1 MTTQRKPRTP
11 AGLNTDYE
19 LVRELGRGGTSIV
32 YLARERATGD
42 EVAIKLIRAKFME
55 DAEAVGRIER
65 EARFVAQL
73 AHQNIIPVRRVVD
86 LKRGGVALVME
97 HVPGRTLRDLIRD
110 TGPLPVERAEQIVR
124 DVAAGLGAA
133 HALGIVHRDVKPE
146 NIFIHES
153 GRALLADFGLARSM
167 DSDTQLTMAGV
178 AIGTPAYMAP
188 EQIDGNDLDA
198 RGDVYSLGLVAWE
211 LLTGKRP
218 WEGETLYAIL
228 YRQKYE
234 KLPDV
239 RDLRADV
246 PDHFADAI
254 AVAIEKERGARW
266 RDVAEFVHAI
276 EHGAPQRER
285 SLPPRIPL
293 STETVQFVRPVT
305 PPAAEAL
312 AAVAAELAASEQ
324 HSVAPSRRRVA
335 MWAGGLAVLI
345 ALAVI
350 APTAQRWLEPS
361 TADAPPPS
369 VVQTS
374 SAGNV
379 AAAVKPPATDSA
391 YRQTSESVAA
401 HHPTLEVASE
411 NNEPRAAL
419 QGTAADQTPDHDTVV
434 ARDTAVSRDSEVTK
448 ASAPTKAVTKAVTKA
463 ATKAVTQQATP
474 EPPASRPAIESPPT
488 PVIPAPAPA
497 VATSW
502 ARARVVA
509 GGMHT
514 CMITADGRAFCWGG
528 NDRGQLGNGGT
539 SRTPSPSVV
548 AIDVRFTMLAVGLS
562 HSCGIARGGVA
573 WCWGANDHG
582 QLGDRTEAQHG
593 TPSRVAGSHTFTTIA
608 VGASHSCA
616 LDDVGAAWCWGSNAQ
631 GQLGAGGGTDVAE
644 PTPIAWRGRF
654 TAIAAGWSFTCAL
667 DVTGR
672 AMCWGD
678 GSAGELG
685 DGGATDRRAPVWV
698 GGNRVFT
705 SIAAGSAHACG
716 ITPQGDAYCW
726 GKNNGGQLG
735 DGTRV
740 DHSSPVRVRSN
751 ERFVA
756 IAAGAVHTCALT
768 AEGTAWCWGRDNYG
782 QLGDGGATDRAEPVQ
797 VAGGHAFATLRAF
810 GSHTCG
816 ATQSGEAFCW
826 GYNLEGQLGDGSRV
840 NRARPVYV
848 EPPGGG

>member
-1 MTTQRKPRTP
+1 VTAPRKPRTP
-11 AGLNTDYE
+11 AGLSSDYE

-32 YLARERATGD
+32 YLARERESGD

-55 DAEAVGRIER
+55 DDEAVGRIER

-73 AHQNIIPVRRVVD
+73 AHENIIPVRRVVD

-97 HVPGRTLRDLIRD
+97 HVPGRTLRDMIRA

-124 DVAAGLGAA
+124 QIAAALGAA

-146 NIFIHES
+146 NVFVDES
-153 GRALLADFGLARSM
+153 GRAMLADFGLARSM
-167 DSDTQLTMAGV
+167 DGDTQLTMAGV

-254 AVAIEKERGARW
+254 AVAIEKDREARW
-266 RDVAEFVHAI
+266 QDVAAFVHAI

-285 SLPPRIPL
+285 QIPPRIPL

-305 PPAAEAL
+305 PPVAEAL
-312 AAVAAELAASEQ
+312 AAVAAELAAAEP
-324 HSVAPSRRRVA
+324 HRVAPTRRRFA
-335 MWAGGLAVLI
+335 LYAGGLIGLI
-345 ALAVI
+345 AI
-350 APTAQRWLEPS
+350 ALIASAAQHRRKANASAAASEKL
-361 TADAPPPS
+361 
-369 VVQTS
+369 VQTS
-374 SAGNV
+374 SGGNV
-379 AAAVKPPATDSA
+379 AAAVEPSAATRSA
-391 YRQTSESVAA
+391 GVGSDSVAA
-401 HHPTLEVASE
+401 HRPTLAVAAE
-411 NNEPRAAL
+411 NNDPRTAL
-419 QGTAADQTPDHDTVV
+419 QGSPADEAPSRDTVI
-434 ARDTAVSRDSEVTK
+434 ARDSVVAKPTAPVKVATQQGTRETPSPRPSVEPPPPTVAPV
-448 ASAPTKAVTKAVTKA
+448 ASAPVAAV
-463 ATKAVTQQATP
+463 
-474 EPPASRPAIESPPT
+474 
-488 PVIPAPAPA
+488 
-497 VATSW
+497 

-528 NDRGQLGNGGT
+528 NDRGQIGNGGT
-539 SRTPSPSVV
+539 SRASSPAVVSV
-548 AIDVRFTMLAVGLS
+548 DVRFTTIAAGLS

-582 QLGDRTEAQHG
+582 QLGDRTMAQH
-593 TPSRVAGSHTFTTIA
+593 TIPLRVAGSHTFTEIT
-608 VGASHSCA
+608 VGAAHTCA
-616 LDDVGAAWCWGSNAQ
+616 LDDSGAVWCWGSNAQ
-631 GQLGAGGGTDVAE
+631 GQLGAPGEDAAQ
-644 PTPIAWRGRF
+644 PTPVAWRGRF
-654 TAIAAGWSFTCAL
+654 ISIAAGWNFTCGIEAS
-667 DVTGR
+667 GR

-678 GSAGELG
+678 DSAGELG
-685 DGGATDRRAPVWV
+685 DGGTTDRRAPVWV
-698 GGNRVFT
+698 SGERVFT
-705 SIAAGSAHACG
+705 AIAAGSAHACG
-716 ITPQGDAYCW
+716 ITPQREVYCW
-726 GKNNGGQLG
+726 GRNSGGQLG

-740 DHSSPVRVRSN
+740 DHSLPVRIKSS

-756 IAAGAVHTCALT
+756 VAAGAVHTCALT
-768 AEGTAWCWGRDNYG
+768 AEGNAWCWGRNNYG
-782 QLGDGGATDRAEPVQ
+782 QLGNGGTSDQSQPVE
-797 VAGGHAFATLRAF
+797 VAGEHSFATLRAF

-816 ATQSGEAFCW
+816 ATPSGEAFCW

-840 NRARPVYV
+840 NRTRPVYV

>member
-1 MTTQRKPRTP
+1 MTTSRKPRTP
-11 AGLNTDYE
+11 AGLSADYE
-19 LVRELGRGGTSIV
+19 LVRELGRGGTSTV

-55 DAEAVGRIER
+55 DEEAVGRIER

-73 AHQNIIPVRRVVD
+73 AHENIIPVRRVVD

-97 HVPGRTLRDLIRD
+97 HVPGRTLRDMIRAI
-110 TGPLPVERAEQIVR
+110 GPLPVDRAEQIVR
-124 DVAAGLGAA
+124 EVAAALGAA

-146 NIFIHES
+146 NIFVDES
-153 GRALLADFGLARSM
+153 GRAMLADFGLARSM
-167 DSDTQLTMAGV
+167 HGDTQLTMAGV

-254 AVAIEKERGARW
+254 AVAIEKDREARW
-266 RDVAEFVHAI
+266 QDVAAFVNAI
-276 EHGAPQRER
+276 EHGAPNRER
-285 SLPPRIPL
+285 EVAPRIPV
-293 STETVQFVRPVT
+293 STETLQFVRPIT

-312 AAVAAELAASEQ
+312 AAVAAELAAGER
-324 HSVAPSRRRVA
+324 HPVAWSRRLA
-335 MWAGGLAVLI
+335 MLGGGLVGLI
-345 ALAVI
+345 AI
-350 APTAQRWLEPS
+350 ALIASAARHRLKPN
-361 TADAPPPS
+361 APVVPVN

-374 SAGNV
+374 SGGNV
-379 AAAVKPPATDSA
+379 AAAVNSPAAAPPIG
-391 YRQTSESVAA
+391 QTSESVVA
-401 HHPTLEVASE
+401 HRPTLAVAAE
-411 NNEPRAAL
+411 NNDPRPAL
-419 QGTAADQTPDHDTVV
+419 QGTTEQGSTASSTPPPP
-434 ARDTAVSRDSEVTK
+434 RDMAVRRDSVIPK
-448 ASAPTKAVTKAVTKA
+448 RVAPAKV
-463 ATKAVTQQATP
+463 VTQQAAPETP
-474 EPPASRPAIESPPT
+474 SPRPIVQPPATVAPVTTPPAT
-488 PVIPAPAPA
+488 
-497 VATSW
+497 TGM

-528 NDRGQLGNGGT
+528 NERGQIGNGGT
-539 SRTPSPSVV
+539 SRAPSPSVV
-548 AIDVRFTMLAVGLS
+548 SIDVRFMTIAAGLS
-562 HSCGIARGGVA
+562 HNCGIARGGAA

-582 QLGDRTEAQHG
+582 QLGDRTMAQH
-593 TPSRVAGSHTFTTIA
+593 TIPMRVVGSHTFTEIS

-616 LDDVGAAWCWGSNAQ
+616 IDDSGAAWCWGSNAQ
-631 GQLGAGGGTDVAE
+631 GQLGAPGEDATQ
-644 PTPIAWRGRF
+644 PTSVAWRGRF
-654 TAIAAGWSFTCAL
+654 IAIAAGWNFTCAIEA
-667 DVTGR
+667 TGR

-678 GSAGELG
+678 DSAGELG
-685 DGGATDRRAPVWV
+685 DGGTTDRRMPVWV
-698 GGNRVFT
+698 SGDRIFT

-726 GKNNGGQLG
+726 GRNSGGQLG

-740 DHSSPVRVRSN
+740 DHSSPVRVKTN

-768 AEGTAWCWGRDNYG
+768 AEGSAWCWGRNNYG
-782 QLGDGGATDRAEPVQ
+782 QLGDGATNDQMQPVE

-840 NRARPVYV
+840 HRTRPVYV